1 VGRVPRRWLMKTEEQ
16 DPDRWVSH
24 TATGQECW
32 QIVSQWLWNLRLE
45 LGHQLDPDPVRTT
58 EFAPAQV
65 AQAAP
70 FVEPARVSTPPPQVQ
85 YGSAQWAR
93 PSFTGGFPGSA
104 FPPQA
109 DGTLR
114 CPADH
119 PLYPQERRPE
129 RDGSLRVVY
138 AARIGH
144 CRACALREQ
153 CQESATTLKARRV
166 SAVYRPVSSS
176 SSLSEASLPAAGEPF
191 PPLGPHPVLWGD
203 WQRRFHRRELVKL
216 LAHQRVE
223 VRVADASAPPQP
235 SPDRPFSRAQRA
247 HYRLSWTLR
256 LARNAARHTSSS
268 LSITLFGIP
277 HAFADAIGL
286 SRC

>member
-1 VGRVPRRWLMKTEEQ
+1 M
-16 DPDRWVSH
+16 
-24 TATGQECW
+24 
-32 QIVSQWLWNLRLE
+32 
-45 LGHQLDPDPVRTT
+45 RTT
-58 EFAPAQV
+58 EFAPAQL
-65 AQAAP
+65 AESAP
-70 FVEPARVSTPPPQVQ
+70 TVEPAHVSTPPLQVQ

-104 FPPQA
+104 FLPQP

-129 RDGSLRVVY
+129 RDGSLRVLY

-144 CRACALREQ
+144 CRACPLRPQ

-166 SAVYRPVSSS
+166 SAVYWPVSSS
-176 SSLSEASLPAAGEPF
+176 SSISEVSPPAPGEPF
-191 PPLGPHPVLWGD
+191 PPSVPHPVLWGD

-216 LAHQRVE
+216 LAHQRVD
-223 VRVADASAPPQP
+223 VRVADASPPTQ
-235 SPDRPFSRAQRA
+235 SWPDRPFSRAQRA
-247 HYRLSWTLR
+247 HYRLSWVQR

-277 HAFADAIGL
+277 DAFANAIGL
-286 SRC
+286 SMR